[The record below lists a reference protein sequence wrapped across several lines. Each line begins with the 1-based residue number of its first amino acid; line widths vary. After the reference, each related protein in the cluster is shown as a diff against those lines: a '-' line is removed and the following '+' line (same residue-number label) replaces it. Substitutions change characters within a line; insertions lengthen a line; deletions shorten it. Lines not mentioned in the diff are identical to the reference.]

1 MRQIMKVNVLNFGD
15 AQAEGEI
22 TLNKDIFG
30 LEAREDILH
39 RVIKWQLAKRRL
51 GTRKAKTISEVSGTT
66 KKPHSQKG
74 TGRARLGSLRVVQC
88 RGGGIA
94 HGPVVRSHEHSL
106 NKKFRKLGLK
116 HALSAKKSANELMI
130 VKSIEIEAPKT
141 SLLAKTIAHY
151 NARNLLVVYDGEL
164 PLNIGL
170 AACNIHKLDMLSE
183 VGLNVYDLI
192 RHEKVIIT
200 AGALKKIEERLS

>member
-1 MRQIMKVNVLNFGD
+1 MKVNVLNFVD
-15 AQAEGEI
+15 ATASGEV

-39 RVIKWQLAKRRL
+39 RVIRWQLAKRRL
-51 GTRKAKTISEVSGTT
+51 GTRKTKTISEVSGTT
-66 KKPHSQKG
+66 KKPHAQKG

-116 HALSAKKSANELMI
+116 HALSAKQTANELLI
-130 VKSIEIEAPKT
+130 VNNFDIDAPKT
-141 SLLAKTIAHY
+141 ALLTKTVAHY
-151 NARNLLVVYDGEL
+151 NARNLLVIYDGEL
-164 PLNIGL
+164 PVNVGL

-183 VGLNVYDLI
+183 AGLNVYDI
-192 RHEKVIIT
+192 VRHEKVIIT
-200 AGALKKIEERLS
+200 ADALKKIEERLA

>member
-1 MRQIMKVNVLNFGD
+1 MKVNVLNFVD
-15 AQAEGEI
+15 AQAAGEI

-116 HALSAKKSANELMI
+116 HALSAKQNANELMI
-130 VKSIEIEAPKT
+130 VKDIEIEAPKT
-141 SLLAKTIAHY
+141 SLLSKTLANY
-151 NARNLLVVYDGEL
+151 NARNLLVIYDGEL

-183 VGLNVYDLI
+183 VGLNVYDII

>member
-1 MRQIMKVNVLNFGD
+1 MKVSVLNFSD
-15 AQAEGEI
+15 AKATGEVA
-22 TLNKDIFG
+22 LSVNVFG
-30 LEAREDILH
+30 LEAREDIIH
-39 RVIKWQLAKRRL
+39 RVVKWQLAKRRL

-106 NKKFRKLGLK
+106 NKKFRKLGLR
-116 HALSAKKSANELMI
+116 HALSAKQAANELLI
-130 VKSIEIEAPKT
+130 VDNFDINAPKT
-141 SLLAKTIAHY
+141 SVLASTVALY
-151 NARNLLVVYDGEL
+151 NARNILVIYDGDL
-164 PLNIGL
+164 PANISF
-170 AACNIHKLDMLSE
+170 AACNIHTLDVLSE
-183 VGLNVYDLI
+183 VGLNVYDII

-200 AGALKKIEERLS
+200 ASALKKIEERLS